1 VKSEEVF
8 RYQTYD
14 LGRLVQGMDLGRLV
28 RILQL
33 HQLWYV
39 IILFG
44 FSFEYTWPISFK
56 LVYSC
61 MCLSTVPSIFVDE
74 FV

>member
-14 LGRLVQGMDLGRLV
+14 LGRVVQGMDVGSLGRLM
-28 RILQL
+28 QL
-33 HQLWYV
+33 HLSWSV
-39 IILFG
+39 SILFG

-56 LVYSC
+56 FVYSC
-61 MCLSTVPSIFVDE
+61 MCLSIVPSIFVDE